1 MAAQR
6 GDVWL
11 VDLGLA
17 AKVRPALV
25 ISVPYRDDERALFS
39 IIPHTTSLRSTRF
52 EIAVDVRGLQRGAFD
67 IQGIRPIPPTVFI
80 RRLASL
86 TPDQMKQI
94 EDGIRRW
101 FGMI

>member
-6 GDVWL
+6 GEVSL

-39 IIPHTTSLRSTRF
+39 IIPHTTSIRSTRF
-52 EIAVDVRGLQRGAFD
+52 EVAVAVRALERGAFD
-67 IQGIRPIPPTVFI
+67 IQGVRPVPPTVFI

-101 FGMI
+101 FGMT